1 MFKKILVAGLLAVV
15 VVAAAFSI
23 YNTSFAAKPEAVS
36 AANDAAVAQGY
47 GHGNGQSAVQSYGQG
62 NVQGAGQSRGS
73 QGDSTGT
80 GIPSPENGLTEWVSF
95 SGEITAVALPQFT
108 LLTGDGQEIPA
119 EVGNISYVGQLGLV
133 LEVGDQVSV
142 VGFWDTNGGFA
153 LKSLTLDE
161 TGETFELR
169 DDYGRPLW
177 SGGNGRG
184 GHSQP

>member
-1 MFKKILVAGLLAVV
+1 MFKKILVAGLLVVV

-23 YNTSFAAKPEAVS
+23 YNTSFAAKPEAVA
-36 AANDAAVAQGY
+36 AANDAAAAQGY
-47 GHGNGQSAVQSYGQG
+47 GQGNGQ
-62 NVQGAGQSRGS
+62 GAQSRGS
-73 QGDSTGT
+73 QGDGMGT

-95 SGEITAVALPQFT
+95 SGEVTAVALPQFT
-108 LLTGDGQEIPA
+108 LLTEDGQEIPA
-119 EVGNISYVGQLGLV
+119 EVGNISYVEQLGLV

-142 VGFWDTNGGFA
+142 IGFWDTNGGFA

-169 DDYGRPLW
+169 DEYGRPLW
-177 SGGNGRG
+177 SGGKGRG